1 MLAGSLPPWPGG
13 GRRSAFVPSPV
24 SFRGMSTPPDFA
36 AIATGT
42 FGDAAAAEPLRQ
54 LVETLERYHEG
65 HGRMRSPARQRA
77 RFIGLSKTASKLLQ
91 GLRALDASDRADL
104 FRREAPPDAD
114 AEGIRSDAYGG
125 PLRLHGLRDA
135 VTCMDLLEQI
145 ARKAPLLAEAGPEP
159 AGGRPER
166 PDPIAFGVECLA
178 AIWRD
183 RTSRPMTR
191 GTKAGGF
198 GALCRQVL
206 TAPPLSFP
214 ANSVW
219 HAVHRYLGSH
229 NQGTSG

>member
-1 MLAGSLPPWPGG
+1 MLAGSLPPWPGE

-24 SFRGMSTPPDFA
+24 SFRGMSTTSDFV

-42 FGDAAAAEPLRQ
+42 FGDAAAAELLRQ
-54 LVETLERYHEG
+54 AVETLERYKEG
-65 HGRMRSPARQRA
+65 YSQMRSPARQRA
-77 RFIGLSKTASKLLQ
+77 GLTSLSKTASKLHQQLW
-91 GLRALDASDRADL
+91 ALDVSDRADL

-114 AEGIRSDAYGG
+114 AGGSRSDACGG
-125 PLRLHGLRDA
+125 PLRLHGLRDS

-145 ARKAPLLAEAGPEP
+145 ARKAALLAEAGPEP

-198 GALCRQVL
+198 GALCRQAL

-214 ANSVW
+214 ANSVR
-219 HAVHRYLGSH
+219 HAVDRFLGSH